1 MYLDHDKKQTKKNA
15 RAFLL
20 NAQRIRSIVESQSFI
35 RSPIMSHSPVSHSNI
50 NPEAVAKMAIKT
62 AEAKEEWEAIN
73 EAVNRMNEERGL
85 MIAKMYLDKNKL
97 SDTDLYLNMGLSSS
111 AFYNRLD
118 KALVEFAFC
127 YQGGVLVAWV
137 D

>member
-1 MYLDHDKKQTKKNA
+1 MYLDHDEKQTKKNA
-15 RAFLL
+15 KAFLL
-20 NAQRIRSIVESQSFI
+20 NAQRIRSIVESQSFV
-35 RSPIMSHSPVSHSNI
+35 RSPIMSRSPISHNNI

-85 MIAKMYLDKNKL
+85 MIAKMYLDKNKI

-111 AFYNRLD
+111 GFYSRLD